1 MSQAQLLPT
10 EHFSPSVSLI
20 DNRPATTSLAIA
32 EHFGKRHDHVC
43 RDIRRICSE
52 TPEEF
57 HIPNFGEMFRTVKI
71 GNGAERE
78 ELYFTVFFDGFILLV
93 MGYTGKKAL
102 GMKLAY
108 IAKFNEMKEQLDKL
122 AMEERARAAADV
134 KALPGVT
141 ITPEQQAQL
150 KAIVDAK
157 VGMLPATVQRKAFAE
172 IWSRF
177 GRHFQIAR
185 YVQLPAERMG
195 DAVEY
200 LVGMELRTGKA
211 ALPERTA
218 PELSPAPRRD
228 APAVLKVTERECQA
242 LTDDI
247 TRAHIEVMRLL
258 KPVKDR
264 LSNISLR
271 LAIETEQRA
280 GMRALRHGEGES
292 LQGMLFAGTGRM
304 FAEAVMYPNEYELPV
319 YCNPGFFL
327 LGICRQL
334 RAGGGA

>member
-1 MSQAQLLPT
+1 MCELSPVTFHGDTIFCIDYQSQPFTPMRPIVENMGLGWASQSQKLNANKERWTVTNIVTVAQDGNEREMLCLPVRKLPAWLN
-10 EHFSPSVSLI
+10 SINPKKVAPQL
-20 DNRPATTSLAIA
+20 RPKIELYQA
-32 EHFGKRHDHVC
+32 ESDDALWDYWINGK
-43 RDIRRICSE
+43 
-52 TPEEF
+52 
-57 HIPNFGEMFRTVKI
+57 
-71 GNGAERE
+71 AERASTASE
-78 ELYFTVFFDGFILLV
+78 IS
-93 MGYTGKKAL
+93 AL
-102 GMKLAY
+102 
-108 IAKFNEMKEQLDKL
+108 
-122 AMEERARAAADV
+122 
-134 KALPGVT
+134 
-141 ITPEQQAQL
+141 TPEQQAQL
-150 KAIVDAK
+150 HAIVDAK
-157 VGMLPATVQRKAFAE
+157 AGMVPAEVRRKAYSE

-211 ALPERTA
+211 ALPERTV
-218 PELSPAPRRD
+218 PELP
-228 APAVLKVTERECQA
+228 PAVLKVTEQECQA

-247 TRAHIEVMRLL
+247 TRAHIEAMRLL

-264 LSNISLR
+264 LSNVALR

-334 RAGGGA
+334 RAGDRA